1 MVSTDLVVVLP
12 GIMGSTL
19 SKDNKLVWAPS
30 AGAMLQA
37 VFTLGRSLTTLQLP
51 AGIGDAHPDDGV
63 EPVDLMPDLHAIP
76 GIWTPIK
83 GYDQLLRRLRSL
95 HKSGKIGQVLP
106 VAYDWRLSNRYNAT
120 RLASIIHPAL
130 EQWRSSSPER
140 EAAQL
145 VFVCHS
151 MGGLVA
157 RWYLEKC
164 GGAEL
169 TRKLITL
176 GTPYR
181 GAARAVEQLV
191 NGVRKGIGPLSVN
204 LTEFAR
210 SLPSLHQLLPS
221 YACID
226 HAGSL
231 HRLDQITMP
240 ELNTAMLTDAMAFHA
255 DLAAAEA
262 ARPTSLT
269 MTHAVVGTR
278 QPTWTS
284 LQING
289 ASVEALDTIG
299 GDNDFGDGTVPLA
312 GAIGLDLPMDTNAV
326 RRIVDQ
332 HGNLQANPWALDE
345 LEEVLVAKPVR
356 RRAGAIVSVRVAVPD
371 LILAGES
378 LPVVVDIEADRPPAV
393 RIEIVAESK
402 AGEREKI
409 TASRTPKIR
418 HGHLEASFA
427 GLAPGAYEV
436 RVTGLGITPVT
447 APVLVWTPKPNLE
460 PDNSRS

>member
-1 MVSTDLVVVLP
+1 MASSDLVVVLP

-19 SKDNKLVWAPS
+19 KKDNNLVWAPS
-30 AGAMLQA
+30 AGAVLCA
-37 VFTLGRSLTTLQLP
+37 VFTLGRSLTELRLP
-51 AGIGDAHPDDGV
+51 AGVGDAHPNDGV
-63 EPVDLMPDLHAIP
+63 EPVDLMPDLHVIP

-83 GYDQLLRRLRSL
+83 GYDQLLRRLRL
-95 HKSGKIGQVLP
+95 LQQSGKIGAVLP

-130 EQWRSSSPER
+130 ERWRASSPER
-140 EAAQL
+140 ADAQL

-151 MGGLVA
+151 MGGLIA

-181 GAARAVEQLV
+181 GAAKAVEQLA
-191 NGVRKGIGPLSVN
+191 NGVHKGIGGLSVN

-226 HAGSL
+226 HAGLL
-231 HRLDQITMP
+231 HRLGQIAVP
-240 ELNTAMLTDAMAFHA
+240 ELTTAMVNDALAFHA

-262 ARPTSLT
+262 ARPTSAT
-269 MTHAVVGTR
+269 MTHAIVGTR

-289 ASVEALDTIG
+289 TGVEALDTIA
-299 GDNDFGDGTVPLA
+299 GDNDFGDGTVPLT
-312 GAIGLDLPMDTNAV
+312 GAIGHDLPMDTNTV
-326 RRIVDQ
+326 RRIIDQ

-345 LEEVLVAKPVR
+345 LEEVLITKPVR
-356 RRAGAIVSVRVAVPD
+356 RRAGATIPVRVAVPD

-378 LPVVVDIEADRPPAV
+378 LPVVVDVEADRPPAV
-393 RIEIVAESK
+393 RIQIVAEGK

-409 TASRTPKIR
+409 AASRTPKIR
-418 HGHLEASFA
+418 HGHIETSFA
-427 GLAPGAYEV
+427 GLAPGAYEI
-436 RVTGLGITPVT
+436 RVTGLSIGSPLAPVT
-447 APVLVWTPKPNLE
+447 APVLVWTPPPTL
-460 PDNSRS
+460 